1 MWRDSDKFLKRPFDI
16 ILSSVLIIILI
27 IPMLFIGFII
37 KLSSSG
43 SILYWS
49 KRVGINETF
58 FLMPKF
64 RTMKKDTPA
73 VATHLLGDI
82 DDRLTFF
89 GKILRKTSL
98 DELPQLFTILKGDMS
113 FVGPRP
119 ALYNQDDLITLRR
132 EYGIHKL
139 MPGLT
144 GWAQINGRDSLPIAK
159 KVNFEAEYL
168 DKKSFLFDIKII
180 FLTFLKAI
188 LIKDISH

>member
-1 MWRDSDKFLKRPFDI
+1 MNGKKFNI
-16 ILSSVLIIILI
+16 V
-27 IPMLFIGFII
+27 
-37 KLSSSG
+37 
-43 SILYWS
+43 
-49 KRVGINETF
+49 
-58 FLMPKF
+58 KF
-64 RTMKKDTPA
+64 RTMKTSSENLYSKNITLKNDPRITK
-73 VATHLLGDI
+73 I
-82 DDRLTFF
+82 
-89 GKILRKTSL
+89 GKIYRKYKL
-98 DELPQLFTILKGDMS
+98 DELPALLNVIKGDMS